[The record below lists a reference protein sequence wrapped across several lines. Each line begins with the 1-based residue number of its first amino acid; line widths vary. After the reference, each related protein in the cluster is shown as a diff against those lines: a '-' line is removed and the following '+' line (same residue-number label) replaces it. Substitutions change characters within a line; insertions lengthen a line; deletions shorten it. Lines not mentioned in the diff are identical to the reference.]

1 NIFPILNMERYD
13 SWCKQLTK
21 EADAKF
27 NQMIEKNISNRLN
40 LFKPLLLPKKINDS
54 DMIVAKTD
62 SKRCELFDIMEAV
75 IEFDP
80 KHSLPIDIMGSHIPV
95 VKERAKLELRD
106 PEIYRDK

>member
-13 SWCKQLTK
+13 SWCKQFTK

-27 NQMIEKNISNRLN
+27 NQMIEKNISNRLEVTIK
-40 LFKPLLLPKKINDS
+40 LYLSLIHAS
-54 DMIVAKTD
+54 DDFVFATLKF
-62 SKRCELFDIMEAV
+62 L
-75 IEFDP
+75 DP